1 MAKFC
6 PECGSATIKYDVFG
20 RMRDVCPDGH
30 FVQYAEY
37 HNSVAALAFR
47 GNSVLLVQHNHDT
60 KPWSLP
66 GGYIEQEED
75 LALGLKREVI
85 EESNIEIKPIGI
97 VAIRNLVKET
107 RNELYIIFLCDV
119 DDEQVP
125 SSNDPEEIIDAQFIP
140 LEKLNQWNI
149 TPFTLRV
156 IQGYLANKP
165 DPMKVFHIDGYHPNA
180 FMFGN
185 V

>member
-6 PECGSATIKYDVFG
+6 PECGKATVKMDVFG
-20 RMRDVCPDGH
+20 RERDVCEDCH

-47 GNSVLLVQHNHDT
+47 GDSVLLVQHNRST
-60 KPWSLP
+60 KPWSMP

-75 LALGLKREVI
+75 LVLGLKREVR
-85 EESNIEIKPIGI
+85 EESGVDVDPVGVI
-97 VAIRNLVKET
+97 AIRNLVKET

-119 DDEQVP
+119 DDEQIPQSHDLDEIVDAKFVP
-125 SSNDPEEIIDAQFIP
+125 FEDLPE
-140 LEKLNQWNI
+140 WNI
-149 TPFTLRV
+149 TPFTRRV
-156 IQGYLANKP
+156 IEGYLKNKP
-165 DPMKVFHIDGYHPNA
+165 EPMRVFEIENYMPEA

>member
-6 PECGSATIKYDVFG
+6 PDCGKPTIKHEVFG
-20 RMRDVCPDGH
+20 KVRDVCNEGH

-37 HNSVAALAFR
+37 HNSVAALAFQEDA
-47 GNSVLLVQHNHDT
+47 VLLVQHNHQT

-85 EESNIEIKPIGI
+85 EESNIEIVPIGI
-97 VAIRNLVKET
+97 IAIRNLVKET

-119 DDEQVP
+119 RDDQIP
-125 SSNDPEEIIDAQFIP
+125 SSNDLDEIIKAKFVPVDE
-140 LEKLNQWNI
+140 LDEYNI
-149 TPFTLRV
+149 TPFTRR
-156 IQGYLANKP
+156 IIDGYLQHKP
-165 DPMKVFHIDGYHPNA
+165 TPMQGFQIENYHPNA